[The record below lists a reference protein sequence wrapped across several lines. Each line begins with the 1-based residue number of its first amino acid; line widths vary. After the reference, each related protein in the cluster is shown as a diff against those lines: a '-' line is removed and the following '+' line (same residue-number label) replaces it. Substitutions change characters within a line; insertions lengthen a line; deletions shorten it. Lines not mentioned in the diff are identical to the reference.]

1 MVHRET
7 TRIVLNL
14 FDAWKSEGM
23 SDVVTVSNMA
33 NVTFELALQVI
44 AAAGFGYNV
53 AWKDGGSLP
62 AGHTMV
68 RPCSFLWLLV
78 TSCGQLYQFH
88 LQSFKHALQVAI
100 VNIIRRVI
108 LPDWALGLY
117 KKGRE
122 IRESF
127 KELGV
132 YMEEMIQSRKDAL
145 EQGSEHS
152 DLFSSLLRASAV
164 DDKGSLTDQEVMGE
178 F

>member
-1 MVHRET
+1 MTE
-7 TRIVLNL
+7 L
-14 FDAWKSEGM
+14 F
-23 SDVVTVSNMA
+23 
-33 NVTFELALQVI
+33 LQ
-44 AAAGFGYNV
+44 ATQWYA
-53 AWKDGGSLP
+53 
-62 AGHTMV
+62 
-68 RPCSFLWLLV
+68 LV
-78 TSCGQLYQFH
+78 TSCGQLYQSR

-100 VNIIRRVI
+100 VNIIWRVI

-117 KKGRE
+117 KKGKE

-132 YMEEMIQSRKDAL
+132 YMEEMIQSRKEAL

-164 DDKGSLTDQEVMGE
+164 DDKGSLTDQELMGE